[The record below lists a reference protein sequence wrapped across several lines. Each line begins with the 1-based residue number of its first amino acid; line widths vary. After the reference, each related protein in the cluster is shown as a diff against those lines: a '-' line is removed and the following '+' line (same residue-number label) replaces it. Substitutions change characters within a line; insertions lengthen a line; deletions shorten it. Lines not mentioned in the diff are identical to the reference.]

1 MYIYIYVC
9 VCVCVCVC
17 AGVRAYVRTYVRTY
31 IYIYIYID
39 SCGKTLRTEYE
50 YLLTIN
56 LFAKL
61 WENEVVARC
70 IYTYS
75 LNIDIFLMIDQVI
88 LKR

>member
-1 MYIYIYVC
+1 MVFKCRILYKLIYFC
-9 VCVCVCVC
+9 VFHAKLPYEIMIKSFPYGIV
-17 AGVRAYVRTYVRTY
+17 
-31 IYIYIYID
+31 D

-50 YLLTIN
+50 YLLRIN

-70 IYTYS
+70 IYKYS